1 MSGKNPMRKNKIK
14 LLFLFSFLNFF
25 MINNSI
31 AEELWWCEK
40 NVDKNMSMMIPV
52 WILNDQKKLIFL
64 DEVTVDGIVEKSSHD
79 RHDFNIYELKDDHYS
94 FVGKW
99 GRLNLKGVFYN
110 NRSKYPKNT
119 LIYTIDTI
127 GSFEYPCSQLRL
139 IN

>member
-1 MSGKNPMRKNKIK
+1 
-14 LLFLFSFLNFF
+14 
-25 MINNSI
+25 MIDNSI

-40 NVDKNMSMMIPV
+40 NIDKNMSMMIPV
-52 WILNDQKKLIFL
+52 WILNDQKKLVFL

-110 NRSKYPKNT
+110 NRSKYPNST

-127 GSFEYPCSQLRL
+127 G
-139 IN
+139 